1 MPAPGLRLSPRH
13 QGFSLTGRET
23 PRIFRATLRPC
34 SGEKVETLAKKHYD
48 CSKCPSYCCSYP
60 RIQLEN
66 GDLERLA
73 AHFEMTRKRARKRF
87 TRKDKSEAKNGKAPR
102 ILRHKED
109 EIFGTICTFFDHDNR
124 GCGIYEARP
133 QACRDYPG
141 RKRCG
146 YYEFLSFE
154 RDAQRD
160 PDYIAVTGN

>member
-1 MPAPGLRLSPRH
+1 M
-13 QGFSLTGRET
+13 TGRET

-73 AHFEMTRKRARKRF
+73 AHFEMTRKKARKRF

-133 QACRDYPG
+133 QTCRDYPG